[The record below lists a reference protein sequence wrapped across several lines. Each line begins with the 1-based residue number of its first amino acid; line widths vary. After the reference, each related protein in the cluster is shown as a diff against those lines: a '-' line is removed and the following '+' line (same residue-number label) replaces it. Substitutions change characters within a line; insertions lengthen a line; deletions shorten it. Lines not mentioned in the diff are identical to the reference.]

1 MSAMSHLAG
10 IAHTRDRQLPL
21 LDPNAA
27 LERQVQWLLTG
38 PAQRTDGAV
47 AGWVDADDRA
57 DYVYPEITGYYL
69 QWLGWRTTEGD
80 SRFMLG
86 ARAAAAQSWLR
97 TWLAA
102 EGPRLTRVYA
112 DRARD
117 DWRNHAIF
125 CFDVAMALRG
135 VATAARRGILDADAA
150 VVEGLC
156 AVLGELVA
164 PDGMLDA
171 CRIHGLS
178 PEFPLRWSTQ
188 RGAFLAKAAAGI
200 VDAAHHLPDVPAAL
214 RVAAARSFDAS
225 IDALCAA
232 PHDETHPLLY
242 AIEGYLAL
250 PAHPCFVANLPS
262 VAARYDELLART
274 AAMGRVPESSTHA
287 GQPRLDIVAQTL
299 RAGALLAQHGAPLST
314 MRLARELAT
323 TLTVATTPD
332 GALPFAQ
339 HAGVAQYNTWAT
351 MFATQALCW
360 ARATPGA
367 LIEVADDPCIV

>member
-1 MSAMSHLAG
+1 MSAISRLAT
-10 IAHTRDRQLPL
+10 IAQNRDRHLPPL
-21 LDPNAA
+21 SADTAI
-27 LERQVQWLLTG
+27 EMQVHWLLTG
-38 PAQRTDGAV
+38 PAQRADGAV
-47 AGWVDADDRA
+47 AGWVDAVGRA

-69 QWLGWRTTEGD
+69 QWLGWRAAEGD

-97 TWLAA
+97 AWLTA
-102 EGPRLTRVYA
+102 EGRRLTRVYA
-112 DRARD
+112 DGARD

-135 VATAARRGILDADAA
+135 IATAARRGILDADAV

-156 AVLGELVA
+156 TVLGELVA
-164 PDGMLDA
+164 PDGLLDA
-171 CRIHGLS
+171 CRLHAPS

-200 VDAAHHLPDVPAAL
+200 VDAAHHLPDIPAPL
-214 RVAAARSFDAS
+214 RVAAARTFDAS
-225 IDALCAA
+225 IDALCAT

-262 VAARYDELLART
+262 IAARYEELLART
-274 AAMGRVPESSTHA
+274 AAMGRVPESSA
-287 GQPRLDIVAQTL
+287 QSGQPRLDIVAQTL
-299 RAGALLAQHGAPLST
+299 RAGALLAQHGV
-314 MRLARELAT
+314 RLARTQLAAELAT
-323 TLTVATTPD
+323 TLTAATSSD
-332 GALPFAQ
+332 GALPFSQ
-339 HAGVAQYNTWAT
+339 RAGVPQYNTWAT